1 MSSASSNL
9 ETRIAVLEQSTTEK
23 LADLVAEIVS
33 LRTQL
38 NAMAAE
44 NKRIVAQTAEIQ
56 HNLTILTNCVNRM
69 GR

>member
-56 HNLTILTNCVNRM
+56 HNLTILTNYVNRM